1 MGMGAGARDH
11 RAPACEGSECQSDQG
26 RPGRLRLGGVR
37 GDRSDAFRSCA
48 KTLERIMQEMTM
60 DEVEMVSG
68 GIIPILVGVAL
79 LLVSTSAY

>member
-1 MGMGAGARDH
+1 
-11 RAPACEGSECQSDQG
+11 
-26 RPGRLRLGGVR
+26 
-37 GDRSDAFRSCA
+37 
-48 KTLERIMQEMTM
+48 MQEMTM